1 MSWDF
6 YKGMGRKIYFGRC
19 IFLSWYCERGT
30 CKFCFRSTIK
40 HKIKHSASAKRSL
53 ASIMTDAVIGR
64 HMGWSIEF
72 LTGGYGIFS
81 FDEIVDIAKKVSR
94 IYGKKIWLNLGV
106 LNRYELQR
114 LQPYVE
120 GVCASIETIEEK
132 RHNELCPDK
141 PIEPYEEML
150 QTAKELGFKRSITI
164 VVGLENSI
172 RDLDIL
178 HNFIKKH
185 GIERITFYALK
196 PIKGSPFNE
205 SPGPEYYA
213 EWIKR
218 TREEFPEIEI
228 ISGLT
233 PKNPEYTK
241 YVVRA
246 GTDAITKFPV
256 LKKFNSE
263 ETRMIERMV
272 KEEGFEFEGHLNELP
287 DVDFHE
293 EVANLDLEPGLKEKI
308 NEKIEQ
314 YLRKMR

>member
-1 MSWDF
+1 MSGGF
-6 YKGMGRKIYFGRC
+6 CRKMEGKIYFGRC
-19 IFLSWYCERGT
+19 IFLSWYCEKGT

-40 HKIKHSASAKRSL
+40 HKIKHSAGAKRSL
-53 ASIMTDAVIGR
+53 ASILTDAVIGR

-81 FDEIVDIAKKVSR
+81 FDEIVDISSKVSE
-94 IYGKKIWLNLGV
+94 IYGHKIWVNLGV
-106 LNRYELQR
+106 LSREELQK

-132 RHNELCPDK
+132 RHDELCPDK

-150 QTAKELGFKRSITI
+150 QTAKEMGFKRSMTI

-172 RDLDIL
+172 DDIDIL
-178 HNFIKKH
+178 HDFIKKH
-185 GIERITFYALK
+185 ELERITFYALK
-196 PIKGSPFNE
+196 PVKGSPFNE
-205 SPGPEYYA
+205 SPTPEYYA

-218 TREEFPEIEI
+218 TREKFPQIEI

-241 YVVRA
+241 YVVEA

-263 ETRMIERMV
+263 ETRMIESMI

-293 EVANLDLEPGLKEKI
+293 EVDKLNFDQELKEKI
-308 NEKIEQ
+308 HEKMEQ
-314 YLRKMR
+314 YLKKMR